1 MKIGSKPDTP
11 LVSSDIAA
19 RANVRSSTTSA
30 IPAVAGIAAIDQATV
45 SAAGTAI
52 SQQAGSAD
60 FDSAKV
66 DSIRQ
71 AIREGRFSVNPEAIA
86 DRLIADAAIAR
97 GGCLVE
103 SDIGVLDATLQA
115 RWSRAATTAARPM
128 HAPPTRCAPRWR
140 ACCRRG

>member
-86 DRLIADAAIAR
+86 DRLIADAAA
-97 GGCLVE
+97 LL
-103 SDIGVLDATLQA
+103 S
-115 RWSRAATTAARPM
+115 
-128 HAPPTRCAPRWR
+128 PRSV
-140 ACCRRG
+140 